1 MAPVYSLFLMF
12 LISLFNPIGLLSCL
26 TSRPFFSTIP
36 ASNGDENVNIG
47 ARHQKELFMN
57 RIRVGMI
64 GAGMIADSHC
74 AGINQHPHAKVV
86 AIADLSAERRKAVK
100 DKYALEKDFEKWSD
114 LVADP
119 DIDAVSIA
127 LPNALHAPV
136 AEAAL
141 KSGKHVMLDKPFALN
156 RAEAARVLKA
166 AEKAGKVFMLGM
178 NQRFERESQTI
189 RALVKRGDLGE
200 IYHAKA
206 YWVRRSGSPKFGTWF
221 CRKDLAGGGC
231 MMDIGVHV
239 LDLCLHLMGNFKPV
253 AVSGAT
259 YTKFGNRGIG
269 EGGWGL
275 SDRGKHVFDV
285 DDFATA
291 LIKLENG
298 ATVQLDASWALH
310 QNDGDQHNV
319 KLFGTAGGASVW
331 PVRLFRFGKKPGEY
345 EIVEPQGVAMQYP
358 HGNRFMNWI
367 DVILRKDKPMCTP
380 DEALTVQKILDAVYE
395 SSTSGKE
402 VRIKG

>member
-12 LISLFNPIGLLSCL
+12 LISLFNPTGLLSCL

-136 AEAAL
+136 LRPRSRAA
-141 KSGKHVMLDKPFALN
+141 
-156 RAEAARVLKA
+156 
-166 AEKAGKVFMLGM
+166 
-178 NQRFERESQTI
+178 
-189 RALVKRGDLGE
+189 
-200 IYHAKA
+200 
-206 YWVRRSGSPKFGTWF
+206 
-221 CRKDLAGGGC
+221 
-231 MMDIGVHV
+231 
-239 LDLCLHLMGNFKPV
+239 
-253 AVSGAT
+253 
-259 YTKFGNRGIG
+259 
-269 EGGWGL
+269 
-275 SDRGKHVFDV
+275 
-285 DDFATA
+285 
-291 LIKLENG
+291 
-298 ATVQLDASWALH
+298 
-310 QNDGDQHNV
+310 
-319 KLFGTAGGASVW
+319 
-331 PVRLFRFGKKPGEY
+331 
-345 EIVEPQGVAMQYP
+345 
-358 HGNRFMNWI
+358 
-367 DVILRKDKPMCTP
+367 
-380 DEALTVQKILDAVYE
+380 
-395 SSTSGKE
+395 STSCSTSLLRSTAPRQPGSSRPPKK
-402 VRIKG
+402 RARYSCSA